1 MLVISEILPGLAERD
16 VVKNGVSSHVIIG
29 GRKSVLHTAL
39 NHACFPEFCLEIQF
53 CAINIYHL
61 LAIDIQPQRIR
72 NKLVVPG
79 QLGICSLVVIAVI
92 VHVNRQFA
100 LQGLAECMRIVEV
113 RRMLRRLDLG
123 AGVAHA
129 LTNRIG
135 SFHRIGEIPAVNDL
149 LIHPHIGH
157 LENETEGVDRVDIPI
172 IAYLQHII
180 LEIHRIAG
188 IGIVLQ
194 SRGFAVCLEVNIILR
209 KYLCE
214 LTKGIGFLAAVVK
227 VE

>member
-1 MLVISEILPGLAERD
+1 
-16 VVKNGVSSHVIIG
+16 
-29 GRKSVLHTAL
+29 
-39 NHACFPEFCLEIQF
+39 
-53 CAINIYHL
+53 
-61 LAIDIQPQRIR
+61 
-72 NKLVVPG
+72 
-79 QLGICSLVVIAVI
+79 
-92 VHVNRQFA
+92 
-100 LQGLAECMRIVEV
+100 MRIVEV

-135 SFHRIGEIPAVNDL
+135 SFHRIGKIPAVNDL

-194 SRGFAVCLEVNIILR
+194 RRGLAISFEVNIILR

-214 LTKGIGFLAAVVK
+214 LTKGIGFLSAVI
-227 VE
+227 EI

>member
-1 MLVISEILPGLAERD
+1 
-16 VVKNGVSSHVIIG
+16 
-29 GRKSVLHTAL
+29 
-39 NHACFPEFCLEIQF
+39 
-53 CAINIYHL
+53 
-61 LAIDIQPQRIR
+61 
-72 NKLVVPG
+72 
-79 QLGICSLVVIAVI
+79 
-92 VHVNRQFA
+92 
-100 LQGLAECMRIVEV
+100 MRIVEV
-113 RRMLRRLDLG
+113 RRMLRRSDLG

-194 SRGFAVCLEVNIILR
+194 SRGFAISFEVNIILR
-209 KYLCE
+209 KDLGE
-214 LTKGIGFLAAVVK
+214 LAEGIGLLSAVI
-227 VE
+227 EI